1 MTVKTHSGHSIKR
14 AALLLGLISAIAG
27 FRTLAALHNRYILTI
42 NQTESL
48 DHWAFIVDRK
58 APVARG
64 DFVYFAPPA
73 NPYYRDI
80 GFVKIVAGVPGDVVR
95 REGRVFFVN
104 DRRIGA
110 AKPRSRKG
118 EPLEPGPT
126 GVIPPDRYFVFTP
139 HKDSYDSRYQD
150 IGWIGRDRIVGVARP
165 LL

>member
-1 MTVKTHSGHSIKR
+1 MSVKTRSAYSMKR
-14 AALLLGLISAIAG
+14 VALLLGFVAAIIG
-27 FRTLAALHNRYILTI
+27 IRMLRALHDRYIFTT

-48 DHWAFIVDRK
+48 EHWAFIVDRK

-95 REGRVFFVN
+95 RENHIFFVN
-104 DRRIGA
+104 HRRIGA
-110 AKPRSRKG
+110 AKPRSRAG

-126 GVIPPDRYFVFTP
+126 GVIPSDHYFVFTP
-139 HKDSYDSRYQD
+139 HRDSYDSRYQD
-150 IGWIGRDRIVGVARP
+150 IGWIGRDRIIGVARP